1 MDSAVL
7 GMFHFGTY
15 HCQTI
20 IHGGRKESEL
30 KNLGVQRTAKML
42 ERKISTRNMRRED
55 ESALANYELKQAK
68 RDIARL
74 EAELDAEKDKLADMR
89 HRMSAAFGAI
99 EVVEKLAGVF
109 AKHDYK
115 DGGGVW
121 HCVTRQFD
129 YKDGGGT
136 GDYFIHKK
144 ER

>member
-1 MDSAVL
+1 MDSAEL

-30 KNLGVQRTAKML
+30 KNLGVPRTAKML

-55 ESALANYELKQAK
+55 ESALANYELKQAR

-89 HRMSAAFGAI
+89 HRMSAAFGAM
-99 EVVEKLAGVF
+99 EMAEKLAGVF

-115 DGGGVW
+115 DGGGAA

-144 ER
+144 EH

>member
-1 MDSAVL
+1 
-7 GMFHFGTY
+7 MFRNGTY

-30 KNLGVQRTAKML
+30 KNLGVPRTAKML

-55 ESALANYELKQAK
+55 ESALANYELKQAR

-74 EAELDAEKDKLADMR
+74 EAELDAAKDTLADMR
-89 HRMSAAFGAI
+89 HRMSAAFGAM
-99 EVVEKLAGVF
+99 EMAEKMTGVF
-109 AKHDYK
+109 AKYGGK
-115 DGGGVW
+115 DCVGAA

-144 ER
+144 EH

>member
-1 MDSAVL
+1 MGSAVL
-7 GMFHFGTY
+7 GMFRNGTY

-30 KNLGVQRTAKML
+30 KNLGVPRIAKML

-55 ESALANYELKQAK
+55 ESALANYELKQAR

-89 HRMSAAFGAI
+89 HRMSAAFGAM
-99 EVVEKLAGVF
+99 EMAEKLAGVF

-115 DGGGVW
+115 DGGGVG
-121 HCVTRQFD
+121 H
-129 YKDGGGT
+129 
-136 GDYFIHKK
+136 YFVHQK
-144 ER
+144 EH

>member
-1 MDSAVL
+1 
-7 GMFHFGTY
+7 MFHFGTY
-15 HCQTI
+15 HRQTI

-30 KNLGVQRTAKML
+30 KNLGVPRTAKML

-74 EAELDAEKDKLADMR
+74 EAELDATKDKLADMR

-99 EVVEKLAGVF
+99 EMAEKLAGVF

-115 DGGGVW
+115 DGGGVG
-121 HCVTRQFD
+121 H
-129 YKDGGGT
+129 
-136 GDYFIHKK
+136 YFVHQK
-144 ER
+144 EY

>member
-1 MDSAVL
+1 M
-7 GMFHFGTY
+7 
-15 HCQTI
+15 
-20 IHGGRKESEL
+20 
-30 KNLGVQRTAKML
+30 KNLGVLRIAKML

-55 ESALANYELKQAK
+55 ESALANYELKQAR

-99 EVVEKLAGVF
+99 EMAEKMTGVF

-115 DGGGVW
+115 DGGGVG
-121 HCVTRQFD
+121 HCVTRRYD

-136 GDYFIHKK
+136 GDYFIHQK
-144 ER
+144 EH

>member
-1 MDSAVL
+1 MCNTLRLMDSAVL

-55 ESALANYELKQAK
+55 ESALANYELKQAR

-74 EAELDAEKDKLADMR
+74 ETELDATKDKLADMR
-89 HRMSAAFGAI
+89 HRMSAAFGAM
-99 EVVEKLAGVF
+99 EMAEKLAGVF

-115 DGGGVW
+115 DGGGVG
-121 HCVTRQFD
+121 H
-129 YKDGGGT
+129 
-136 GDYFIHKK
+136 YFVHQK
-144 ER
+144 EH